1 MKAILSGQTA
11 LAVCIE
17 GEQFYSIS
25 LNSPESWTPR
35 QEWELPYLFADATD
49 ILQLENVS
57 QSEAIDKLKLE
68 WSQDR
73 SLQLILMLLDHE
85 EERQTRLEAAECLDD
100 FLKQGEVRKYVENHL
115 YSSPLPS
122 TSDLNGALRLSAD
135 SSLKQVAEFLSTLQS
150 DQEEISKRFAAWEAL
165 PISLFG
171 NPTSKQEFY
180 YEAVRYGVFRLFVTE
195 RQKKNLAIIQVL
207 SHPRFRGSSKV
218 RTIFQTWAARF
229 KESVTNIEFESQ
241 EIDDDTH
248 NGADTTYKKRSL
260 STFDIL
266 QQVEKQKEA
275 IKKLLREGKQDLA
288 LRFTNDLIAN
298 QRHNSEPEHIAKSL
312 CDLAQFAKRLGSPD
326 LQLEF
331 VLKAIAEA
339 PDDSWSRATLGD
351 AYRSLGEFQKAQ
363 DEYRTAGVLGDVRMA
378 LIGRAEVL
386 KDLGQLDEALQIFEQ
401 CTQEFPDDLISRN
414 GRAAALAHYGKFQQA
429 LDAYDEILQE
439 VPYDVVT
446 VSGRAQVLRDM
457 GRLGEAFKEFSEL
470 AKSYPEEMIPQ
481 HARVEVLRELGE
493 LEKAEIAFANL
504 VKCFPLA
511 ADARTGYAKILRDL
525 GRFTEALDEY
535 NKTTTKFPLSPL
547 AYIGVAE
554 TYRKIGSLPE
564 ALKAY
569 ELVMDRFP
577 RFATARNG
585 KASVLVAMG
594 DYPTALRILPTNKP
608 ATQSEWVAYHIRG
621 MAQMRSGKLEKAE
634 GIFEWGVKE
643 KENPWVSQRAYF
655 KTALASLR
663 VQQKR
668 YPEVFPLVQEI
679 IHPSIE
685 PITHALIMH
694 ASGELGDTPRFNQSY
709 ESIRNTSAPVVIEL
723 REALAERYRRQTT
736 SIPPDSWFFLHECD
750 SLLLAA

>member
-11 LAVCIE
+11 IAVCIE
-17 GEQFYSIS
+17 GENLHSIS
-25 LNSPESWTPR
+25 LDSPESWIA
-35 QEWELPYLFADATD
+35 QQKWELPHLFADATD

-57 QSEAIDKLKLE
+57 RSEVIDKLKLQ
-68 WSQDR
+68 WTQDR
-73 SLQLILMLLDHE
+73 SLQLILILLDHE
-85 EERQTRLEAAECLDD
+85 EEPQTRLEAAECLDD

-115 YSSPLPS
+115 YSSPLPP
-122 TSDLNGALRLSAD
+122 TADLNGAIQLSAD
-135 SSLKQVAEFLSTLQS
+135 PSLEHVAEFLSTLQS

-180 YEAVRYGVFRLFVTE
+180 YEAVRHGAFRLFVTE
-195 RQKKNLAIIQVL
+195 RQKKNLAVIQLL
-207 SHPRFRGSSKV
+207 SHPHFRGSSKA
-218 RTIFQTWAARF
+218 RTIFQIWAAPF

-241 EIDDDTH
+241 EID
-248 NGADTTYKKRSL
+248 NGADTTYKKRFIS
-260 STFDIL
+260 SFDIF
-266 QQVEKQKEA
+266 QQVDKQKEA
-275 IKKLLREGKQDLA
+275 IKKLLREGKQELA
-288 LRFTNDLIAN
+288 LRFTKELIVK
-298 QRHNSEPEHIAKSL
+298 QRRDSEPKHIAKSL
-312 CDLAQFAKRLGSPD
+312 CDLAQFAKGLGSPE

-401 CTQEFPDDLISRN
+401 CTQEFPDDRISRN

-457 GRLGEAFKEFSEL
+457 GRLGEAFNEFSEL

-481 HARVEVLRELGE
+481 HARAEVLRESGE
-493 LEKAEIAFANL
+493 LENAEIAFANL
-504 VKCFPLA
+504 VKRFPLA

-525 GRFTEALDEY
+525 GRFTEALNEF
-535 NKTTTKFPLSPL
+535 KKIITEFPLNPL

-585 KASVLVAMG
+585 KASVLAAMG
-594 DYPTALRILPTNKP
+594 DYPTALRILPTNLP

-634 GIFEWGVKE
+634 GIFEWGVRE
-643 KENPWVSQRAYF
+643 KENPWVPQRAYF

-663 VQQKR
+663 VQQRR

-685 PITHALIMH
+685 PIARALIMH

-723 REALAERYRRQTT
+723 REALAGRYRRQTSST
-736 SIPPDSWFFLHECD
+736 LPDSWFFLQECD